1 LSQKIPASGWGPGP
15 GNLSQNGLKATPL
28 MSLTKRTKSKI
39 CNIFSMQSK
48 RLAASFEGLYSS
60 LAQLPGEVW
69 SCKVA
74 GKYVAQK

>member
-1 LSQKIPASGWGPGP
+1 
-15 GNLSQNGLKATPL
+15 
-28 MSLTKRTKSKI
+28 MSLTKKTKSKI